1 MRKRILSLQYALIP
15 AFAVAMR
22 LIPGPRTVDDAFIT
36 FRYARNLLA
45 GHGLVYNPGEWVLGT
60 TTPLYALILSFL
72 GLIAPEDQT
81 NFPLIALMLNAF
93 FDALTCYI
101 LIRIGESLNRPYAG
115 TSASVIW
122 AVAPMSVSFAIGGME
137 TSLVVLLI
145 TTSFYF
151 HIKHRHALAAL
162 SASLSVLTRPDALI
176 FVLLIGIDRVI
187 RALKKS
193 ATRPSWIEAAAFVIP
208 LGIWVAIST
217 AAYGSPIPQSISA
230 KTSAYSLPPEAG
242 LIRLLQHFATPFFGH
257 ETFGVWWIGLGLLL
271 YPTLYIIGWR
281 YTLKDTTVAW
291 PLAVYPI
298 LYIGVFAFANP
309 LLFRWYLT
317 PPLPMYFLGIFL
329 GFAQIG
335 LRANRRTIIT
345 IAMLGTL
352 VLTINAWTLHPD
364 HGPDR
369 PAPGM
374 AYIRLENFY
383 QQAAEILAPRL
394 EDGDQLAAGDIGVLG
409 YLTDAYILDTVGLIT
424 PGSSEYYPLP
434 EEQYVINYA
443 IPTDL
448 ILAEKPEFIVV
459 LEAYI
464 RETLLKNDMFKEQYQ
479 LLSTLDADLYGSK
492 GMLIFKRR

>member
-1 MRKRILSLQYALIP
+1 
-15 AFAVAMR
+15 
-22 LIPGPRTVDDAFIT
+22 
-36 FRYARNLLA
+36 
-45 GHGLVYNPGEWVLGT
+45 
-60 TTPLYALILSFL
+60 
-72 GLIAPEDQT
+72 
-81 NFPLIALMLNAF
+81 
-93 FDALTCYI
+93 
-101 LIRIGESLNRPYAG
+101 
-115 TSASVIW
+115 
-122 AVAPMSVSFAIGGME
+122 
-137 TSLVVLLI
+137 
-145 TTSFYF
+145 
-151 HIKHRHALAAL
+151 
-162 SASLSVLTRPDALI
+162 
-176 FVLLIGIDRVI
+176 
-187 RALKKS
+187 
-193 ATRPSWIEAAAFVIP
+193 
-208 LGIWVAIST
+208 
-217 AAYGSPIPQSISA
+217 
-230 KTSAYSLPPEAG
+230 
-242 LIRLLQHFATPFFGH
+242 
-257 ETFGVWWIGLGLLL
+257 
-271 YPTLYIIGWR
+271 
-281 YTLKDTTVAW
+281 
-291 PLAVYPI
+291 
-298 LYIGVFAFANP
+298 
-309 LLFRWYLT
+309 
-317 PPLPMYFLGIFL
+317 MYFLGIFL

-383 QQAAEILAPRL
+383 QQAAEILTPRL

-479 LLSTLDADLYGSK
+479 LLSTLDADLYGSR
-492 GMLIFKRR
+492 GMLIFERR